1 MSWVLILLMTIQSFS
16 PGNADAFAEKME
28 EYYGFEL
35 RWEKRDL
42 GTWMGAT
49 LYDGGRCT
57 NTVYL
62 SDQFY
67 GQLGMDDLW
76 KGILAHEWAH
86 VSQGS
91 LCSGNEHNADSIALE
106 KLWDAKEFSA
116 YFRYARF
123 LQERW
128 GWTAEECYARR

>member
-1 MSWVLILLMTIQSFS
+1 MPWVLILLMTIQSFS

-28 EYYGFEL
+28 DYYGFGL
-35 RWEKRDL
+35 RWEQRDL
-42 GTWMGAT
+42 GKWMGAT
-49 LYDGGRCT
+49 LSVGGVCT
-57 NTVYL
+57 SRVYL
-62 SDQFY
+62 STRFN
-67 GQLGMDDLW
+67 GELGDDDLW

-91 LCSGNEHNADSIALE
+91 ECVNSEHGADLLALE

-128 GWTAEECYARR
+128 GWTVEECYARR